1 MNKLKSTIS
10 STFTL
15 KPNTIM
21 KNLFLAIGLVLSI
34 SQSFGQM
41 RIMHSGPIEPVPIEL
56 NEVHEMVKNLADSI
70 EVNYIISEK
79 APMLKKNLLKELK
92 KGNFDQFNEK
102 NALAEHLSHL
112 LVSWSNDRHFLI
124 LKAEPAG
131 ERLVMPSSYD
141 HLAKDNYAFEKL
153 EHLDGNIAYIK
164 FNRFI
169 PPAYTG
175 SLISSAML
183 FAANSDAVIID
194 LRDNFGG
201 SPETVSLLAGF
212 FLKEPTLL
220 TINYTRATDSK
231 EETWSSE
238 ADVRINSSSSENFI
252 IPTNSL
258 ERLKDIPVYIL
269 TSKRTFSAAELFSSS
284 LQGYKRAKT
293 VGENTGGG
301 GHGIMPYEIAQG
313 FTAYIPMARFYHPL
327 TKESWEVVGVTPD
340 IPCPASDA
348 KRIAQ
353 ITILKE
359 LQEKPVH
366 DAKITEYLKELEE
379 AKNNNIDKQN

>member
-1 MNKLKSTIS
+1 MGKIIITVLL
-10 STFTL
+10 TFC
-15 KPNTIM
+15 
-21 KNLFLAIGLVLSI
+21 IGQI
-34 SQSFGQM
+34 FGQRM
-41 RIMHSGPIEPVPIEL
+41 RMQSGPIEPKPIEL

-70 EVNYIISEK
+70 AVNYIIAEK

-92 KGNFDQFNEK
+92 KGEFDQFKEK
-102 NALAEHLSHL
+102 NALAEHLSNL
-112 LVSWSNDRHFLI
+112 LVTWSNDRHFLI
-124 LKAEPAG
+124 LKAQPAD
-131 ERLVMPSSYD
+131 ERLVMPSSYA

-153 EHLDGNIAYIK
+153 EHLNGNIAYIK
-164 FNRFI
+164 LNRFI

-201 SPETVSLLAGF
+201 SPEAVSLLAGF

-238 ADVRINSSSSENFI
+238 ADVRINSSNPDNFI
-252 IPTNSL
+252 ITTSSL
-258 ERLKDIPVYIL
+258 ERLKNLPVYIL

-313 FTAYIPMARFYHPL
+313 FTAYIPMARYYHPL

-340 IPCPASDA
+340 IPCAASDA

-359 LQEKPVH
+359 LQEKPDH
-366 DAKITEYLKELEE
+366 DTKITEYLKELEVQSP
-379 AKNNNIDKQN
+379 K

>member
-1 MNKLKSTIS
+1 METTS

-15 KPNTIM
+15 KQNTIM

-41 RIMHSGPIEPVPIEL
+41 RIMNSGPKEPISIEL

-70 EVNYIISEK
+70 EVHYIISEK

-92 KGNFDQFNEK
+92 KGSFDKFKEK
-102 NALAEHLSHL
+102 NALAEYLSQL
-112 LVSWSNDRHFLI
+112 LVSWSNDGHFLI

-153 EHLDGNIAYIK
+153 EHLNGNIAYIK

-175 SLISSAML
+175 TLISSAML

-220 TINYTRATDSK
+220 TINYTRANDSK

-238 ADVRINSSSSENFI
+238 ADVRINSSNPDNFI
-252 IPTNSL
+252 IPTSSL
-258 ERLKDIPVYIL
+258 ERLKNIPVYIL
-269 TSKRTFSAAELFSSS
+269 TSKRTYSAAELFSSS

-301 GHGIMPYEIAQG
+301 GHGITPYEIAQG
-313 FTAYIPMARFYHPL
+313 FTAYIPMARYYHPL

-359 LQEKPVH
+359 LQEKPDH
-366 DAKITEYLKELEE
+366 DVNIDDYLKELEE
-379 AKNNNIDKQN
+379 VKNNNTDIQKQN